1 MTPRRSTLLVS
12 GGACAAL
19 ALAVVVPLLLGRH
32 VGPVL
37 TALGGG
43 DPRWLALAAA
53 GFATA
58 FVCTVGAWR
67 AAFGAA
73 GARIAPREA
82 AARLG
87 IGCLVNSVA
96 PAKLGDAVKVAL
108 CARAIERPG
117 RLWTG
122 GGVYAGLAA
131 ARSLPLAGL
140 VVVAAATRALPLWP
154 VFALCGIAAAV
165 ALTARLSSRV
175 RSHPRLADFLAGVGA
190 LARSPRAA
198 AAVVGW
204 SAAVQLA
211 RLLAAVAAVRA
222 LGLPHPVLAALV
234 IVPALD
240 LAGVFPL
247 TPGSIGIG
255 SGAVAVALASRGIGV
270 TQALGVGVAIQA
282 LETLVS
288 LGAGGLGALY
298 LARENAAV
306 RRWAMRTVV
315 VGASLAAAAAVG
327 ALWLDLV

>member
-1 MTPRRSTLLVS
+1 MTPRRSTLLAS
-12 GGACAAL
+12 GAACGAL
-19 ALAVVVPLLLGRH
+19 VLAVVVPVLLGRH
-32 VGPVL
+32 VVPVL
-37 TALGGG
+37 TALGAG
-43 DPRWLALAAA
+43 DPRWLVLAAA
-53 GFATA
+53 GFAAA
-58 FVCTVGAWR
+58 FLCTVGAWR
-67 AAFGAA
+67 AAFAAA
-73 GARIAPREA
+73 GARIAPQEA

-108 CARAIERPG
+108 CSRAIERPG

-131 ARSLPLAGL
+131 ARSLPLAA
-140 VVVAAATRALPLWP
+140 VVVIAAATRALPLWP

-175 RSHPRLADFLAGVGA
+175 RSHPRLADFLAGIGA

-198 AAVVGW
+198 ATVIGW

-211 RLLAAVAAVRA
+211 RLLAAAAAVRA
-222 LGLPHPVLAALV
+222 LGLPHPMLAALV

-240 LAGVFPL
+240 LAGVFPI

-270 TQALGVGVAIQA
+270 TQALGIGVALQA

-288 LGAGGLGALY
+288 FGAGGLGALY

-315 VGASLAAAAAVG
+315 VGTSLAAAAAVG
-327 ALWLDLV
+327 VIWLDLI